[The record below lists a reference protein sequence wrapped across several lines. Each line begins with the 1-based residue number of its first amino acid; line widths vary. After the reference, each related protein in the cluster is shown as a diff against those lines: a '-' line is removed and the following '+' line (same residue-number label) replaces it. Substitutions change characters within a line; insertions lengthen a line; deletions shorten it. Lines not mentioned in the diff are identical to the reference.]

1 MPDAPNLRRP
11 YASRGPAE
19 LPRGQS
25 AAFDAA
31 KAAQDQFVKS
41 VAKALA

>member
-1 MPDAPNLRRP
+1 MPDAPNLRP
-11 YASRGPAE
+11 NASRGPAG

-31 KAAQDQFVKS
+31 KAAQDQYIKS